1 MLWPVQS
8 TRILKYFFEMAIT
21 IISRTK
27 ILRLWDCIS
36 EKITDFVLFFLHPQ
50 FSLYLLLFLSRIVC
64 LFCLF
69 VRKCRFL
76 TSASTRT
83 THKVISNSVVGKFFL
98 VVQGPASQQT
108 WFSRTYK
115 LKMCSTWDSNCSKL
129 QKFDF
134 QNICVNLCIG
144 SQS

>member
-1 MLWPVQS
+1 MLWPIQS

-27 ILRLWDCIS
+27 ILRLWDCIIVRIS
-36 EKITDFVLFFLHPQ
+36 DFVLFFLHPQ
-50 FSLYLLLFLSRIVC
+50 LSLYLLLFLSLSV
-64 LFCLF
+64 LFCLC
-69 VRKCRFL
+69 VRTCRFL

-83 THKVISNSVVGKFFL
+83 THKVINNSVVGKFFL

-115 LKMCSTWDSNCSKL
+115 LEMCSTWDSRYSKL

-134 QNICVNLCIG
+134 QNICVNLRIG
-144 SQS
+144 SLS